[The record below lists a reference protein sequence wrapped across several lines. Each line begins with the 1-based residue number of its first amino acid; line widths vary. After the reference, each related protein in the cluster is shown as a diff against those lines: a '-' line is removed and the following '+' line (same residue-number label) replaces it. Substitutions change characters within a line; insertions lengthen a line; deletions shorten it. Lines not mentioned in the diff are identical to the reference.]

1 MNSVVP
7 KLQHAWESAGGLV
20 NMQVTEPRLSIS
32 DSVDLRHG
40 LRRCISSTPQA
51 EADATLLGTTFCVT
65 TELGK
70 DGDQGLGKPSSS
82 LWGKPYV

>member
-1 MNSVVP
+1 
-7 KLQHAWESAGGLV
+7 
-20 NMQVTEPRLSIS
+20 MQVTGPCLSIS
-32 DSVDLRHG
+32 HSVNLGHG
-40 LRRCISSTPQA
+40 LRTCISSTPQA